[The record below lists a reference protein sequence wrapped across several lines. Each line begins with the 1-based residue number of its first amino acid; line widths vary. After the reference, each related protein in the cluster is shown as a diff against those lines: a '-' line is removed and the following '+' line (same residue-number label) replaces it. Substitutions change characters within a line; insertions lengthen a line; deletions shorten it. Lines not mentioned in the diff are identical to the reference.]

1 MWKLAIWLIRRSP
14 GRPLGRR
21 DPASICPDVEQ
32 QHLKALLHYRINI
45 IVLLVGLSLHFSSH
59 GGLPGR
65 TAVLNE
71 KSN

>member
-32 QHLKALLHYRINI
+32 QHLKALLYV
-45 IVLLVGLSLHFSSH
+45 IVLSLELSFHFSSQS
-59 GGLPGR
+59 GLPGR

>member
-32 QHLKALLHYRINI
+32 QHLKALLYV
-45 IVLLVGLSLHFSSH
+45 IVLILSFYWLDCLYIFHH
-59 GGLPGR
+59 MAACPAAL
-65 TAVLNE
+65 LC
-71 KSN
+71 

>member
-32 QHLKALLHYRINI
+32 QHLKALLYV
-45 IVLLVGLSLHFSSH
+45 IVLSLELFFSFFITGWLARPH
-59 GGLPGR
+59 CC
-65 TAVLNE
+65 A
-71 KSN
+71 K